1 MSSILKS
8 VDAYIAAAPEQVR
21 AHLEKVRA
29 TIRRALPKAE
39 EVISYGMPAYRLPEG
54 LVIFFAGWEGH
65 YAIYP
70 GNGGFIAK
78 MKDELAPY
86 EVSKG
91 TIRFPLDRPVPVRLI
106 AKIAKLRAAE
116 VVAKAAAK
124 KTKK

>member
-1 MSSILKS
+1 MM
-8 VDAYIAAAPEQVR
+8 VDAYIGGFPETVR

-29 TIRRALPKAE
+29 TLRKSLPQAE

-54 LVIFFAGWEGH
+54 VVIFFAGWKGH

-70 GNGGFIAK
+70 GSGGLTAQL
-78 MKDELAPY
+78 KDELARY

-91 TIRFPLDRPVPVRLI
+91 TIKFPLDQPVPVQLI
-106 AKIAKLRAAE
+106 AKVARLRAAE

-124 KTKK
+124 RAAKKKP